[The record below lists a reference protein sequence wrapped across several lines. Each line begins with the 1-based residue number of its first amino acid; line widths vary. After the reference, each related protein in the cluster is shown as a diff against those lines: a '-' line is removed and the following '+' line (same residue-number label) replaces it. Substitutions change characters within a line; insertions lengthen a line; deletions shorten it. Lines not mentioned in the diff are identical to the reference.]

1 MFWLHGPFTWLLF
14 FFVIGIVVYL
24 IIKYELVI
32 TGRGTKKSLGGD
44 IGGDTGESPL
54 EILEKR
60 LARGE
65 ITEEEFERIKKKLEE
80 T

>member
-1 MFWLHGPFTWLLF
+1 MFWMWDPFSWLIF
-14 FFVIGIVVYL
+14 FFVIGIAVYL

-32 TGRGTKKSLGGD
+32 TSRGVQKKTGTD
-44 IGGDTGESPL
+44 IQEYTRESPL
-54 EILEKR
+54 ELLEKR
-60 LARGE
+60 LAKGE

>member
-1 MFWLHGPFTWLLF
+1 MFWGFDPFTWLIF
-14 FFVIGIVVYL
+14 FFIIGVAVYL
-24 IIKYELVI
+24 LIKYELVV
-32 TGRGTKKSLGGD
+32 TTKGVRKSLE
-44 IGGDTGESPL
+44 TETKESAL

-65 ITEEEFERIKKKLEE
+65 VTEEEFERIKKKLEE

>member
-1 MFWLHGPFTWLLF
+1 MFWWFNPFTWLIF
-14 FFVIGIVVYL
+14 FCVIGAAAYL
-24 IIKYELVI
+24 IIKYELVV
-32 TGRGTKKSLGGD
+32 TRKGVRKKFETETK
-44 IGGDTGESPL
+44 ESAL

-65 ITEEEFERIKKKLEE
+65 ITGEEFEMIKRKLEE

>member
-1 MFWLHGPFTWLLF
+1 MFWWFNPFTWLIF
-14 FFVIGIVVYL
+14 FCVIGVAVYL
-24 IIKYELVI
+24 IIKYELVV
-32 TGRGTKKSLGGD
+32 TSKGVRKRFETETK
-44 IGGDTGESPL
+44 ESAL

-65 ITEEEFERIKKKLEE
+65 ITGEEFEMIKKKLEE